1 MSTKSRAVAVAAL
14 ATLVTG
20 ALALPASADDTR
32 PPVPEPVDEEA
43 RTALC
48 ERIPAALDR
57 MAERIEAIEAGEDAP
72 GSLEWLGKRVG
83 RAEGRGHHGAAGM
96 LEHRMER
103 RADRLERL
111 QENVERLTQAQA
123 TYCTGS

>member
-1 MSTKSRAVAVAAL
+1 MSTTARLTTIAAL
-14 ATLVTG
+14 ATLVAG
-20 ALALPASADDTR
+20 AVALPASADTR
-32 PPVPEPVDEEA
+32 PPVPEPVDDEA
-43 RTALC
+43 RAALC

-57 MAERIEAIEAGEDAP
+57 MTARIEALEAGEDSP
-72 GSLEWLGKRVG
+72 GSMEWLDRRVG
-83 RAEGRGHHGAAGM
+83 RAEGKGHHGVGRM
-96 LEHRMER
+96 LEHRAER

>member
-1 MSTKSRAVAVAAL
+1 MSTRTRLTTITA
-14 ATLVTG
+14 LVTLTAG
-20 ALALPASADDTR
+20 AFALPASAEDKR
-32 PPVPEPVDEEA
+32 PPVPEPLDAEA
-43 RTALC
+43 RAALC

-83 RAEGRGHHGAAGM
+83 HAEGRGHDGVGRM

-103 RADRLERL
+103 RADRLERI
-111 QENVERLTQAQA
+111 QENVERLTQAQDA
-123 TYCTGS
+123 YCTGS